1 MNNSS
6 TNLYVFI
13 IVVST
18 LAFEL
23 LITKLADISVSLLW
37 GITLVVYFLFL
48 LYQILI
54 KINED
59 SEKKNVKELLFEI
72 MDTIS
77 GVPVINKNE
86 KLIIKWDII
95 FKKLLDSK
103 EFILYDKVINAK
115 TTHID
120 EYVNKYPSLLI
131 DDSVDLKKSK
141 INGDLSSTIR
151 NKNSKE
157 VKNEIKNDVE
167 NEVEILSDEDCKRKL
182 FVVDI
187 KDDTL
192 AFSSY
197 DASLYVDVILRDE
210 FVPENANEMN
220 IEHNFEYD
228 GFSVWMSFAN
238 NKYNVVPRIM
248 IHKKLINKSKWLIDN
263 IEELLKCATGIVN
276 GDNEKVLYVDNYK
289 LVGYLIDM
297 SDANEG
303 ASTLKFKQLVN
314 DTLVFEGVDENNTI
328 TTAYCKYKQ
337 GNNRFEVILERVEF
351 NNNEGIQHIEI
362 DKTAA
367 IGNGYHPLV
376 TLLEKMPEL
385 IRNIDLLIN
394 NKDII
399 SIVIS

>member
-6 TNLYVFI
+6 TNLYIFI

-23 LITKLADISVSLLW
+23 LITKLAGINVSLLW
-37 GITLVVYFLFL
+37 GITIGIYFLFL
-48 LYQILI
+48 LYQVLI

-59 SEKKNVKELLFEI
+59 SEKRNVRELLFEI

-77 GVPVINKNE
+77 GIPVINKNE

-95 FKKLLDSK
+95 FKKLLDAK
-103 EFILYDKVINAK
+103 ELILYDKVISAK
-115 TTHID
+115 TAHID

-131 DDSVDLKKSK
+131 DDSVDLKKSR
-141 INGDLSSTIR
+141 ITGDLNSTIR

-157 VKNEIKNDVE
+157 VKKEVE
-167 NEVEILSDEDCKRKL
+167 NLEDESCKRKL
-182 FVVDI
+182 FVIDI

-197 DASLYVDVILRDE
+197 DAALYVDVILRNE
-210 FVPENANEMN
+210 FVPENANEVN
-220 IEHNFEYD
+220 VERDFEYD
-228 GFSVWMSFAN
+228 GFSVWMTYAN
-238 NKYNVVPRIM
+238 VKYNVVPRIT

-263 IEELLKCATGIVN
+263 IQELLKCATSIVN
-276 GDNEKVLYVDNYK
+276 GDNEKILYVDNYK

-297 SDANEG
+297 PDANEG
-303 ASTLKFKQLVN
+303 ISILEYKQLVN
-314 DTLVFEGVDENNTI
+314 DTLVFAGVDENNRT
-328 TTAYCKYKQ
+328 TTAYCKYKP
-337 GNNRFEVILERVEF
+337 GNNRFEVILESVEF
-351 NNNEGIQHIEI
+351 KDSEGLQHIEI
-362 DKTAA
+362 DKTVA
-367 IGNGYHPLV
+367 IGNGYQPLV

-385 IRNIDLLIN
+385 IRNIDLVIN